1 MTFMV
6 TDKGGGLRRLLDF
19 VSWGLGLKSKLEKKR
34 IIATLLVQIE
44 ASAQEVRESITKLK
58 LRYNHLLKQAITAIV
73 QKENDRALIYA
84 NEAAQVKRM
93 VMKLVVVDKV
103 LEQVKLRLETIEN
116 VSNISTPMI
125 ETANMLA
132 LARDYIKDV
141 VPSMAY
147 SIDSLI
153 SETKKVLTETTDAI
167 EINSEVAIEYTPDA
181 KRLLNE
187 LEKVAAETVRNQLPD
202 IPLGLMISGKG
213 KGLEVRVKETAVKI
227 AAAPK
232 VRIRRPKPEDIDR
245 EVLEYILTHGGFID
259 VGDVAARL
267 GVGKKEVMESLHRL
281 REQNKIA
288 F

>member
-1 MTFMV
+1 MTFIA

-19 VSWGLGLKSKLEKKR
+19 VSWGLGLKSKLEKKK
-34 IIATLLVQIE
+34 ILATLLVQIE

-167 EINSEVAIEYTPDA
+167 EINPEVAIEYTPDA

-232 VRIRRPKPEDIDR
+232 VRIRRPKPEDIDK

>member
-1 MTFMV
+1 MTFMA